1 MIKRKERHRIFIL
14 HRAIPVTS
22 AVGYARKKG
31 NSLHCGYNPAMKN
44 KRSARMRTDAVRKML
59 TCL

>member
-1 MIKRKERHRIFIL
+1 MSRCLFIL

-22 AVGYARKKG
+22 VVGYARKKG
-31 NSLHCGYNPAMKN
+31 NSLHRGYNPAMKN
-44 KRSARMRTDAVRKML
+44 KRFARMRTDAVRKML